1 MPDYLKV
8 VYSSK
13 NTPKTD
19 YPDKLA
25 AYLFKKFEMVAGQK
39 LLEPGCGRGE
49 FLNGFR
55 KMGMDVFG
63 CDLSLEAGEDVKGA
77 NIKQVDIENNPLPY
91 KDNYFD
97 IIYSKSF
104 IEHLWKPDYFLNEAR
119 RVLKPGGKIITLVPD
134 WEVNFKT
141 YFDDYTHRTPFT
153 KVSLYDIYL
162 MSDFENIRV
171 IKFRQLP
178 IVWRVPFL
186 NIFCALIAPIIPI
199 RTTNKFL
206 KYSKELMLIGYGE
219 KHQ

>member
-1 MPDYLKV
+1 MPDYLEV
-8 VYSSK
+8 VYSSE

-25 AYLFKKFEMVAGQK
+25 TYLFKNFEMEIGQK

-55 KMGMDVFG
+55 KMGLDVYG
-63 CDLSLEAGEDVKGA
+63 CDLSHQAGEDVKGVE
-77 NIKQVDIENNPLPY
+77 ISQVDIENNTLPY
-91 KDNYFD
+91 NDDYFD
-97 IIYSKSF
+97 VVYSKSLL
-104 IEHLWKPDYFLNEAR
+104 EHLWKPEHYLHEAR

-134 WEVNFKT
+134 WEANYKI

-153 KVSLYDIYL
+153 KVSLHDIYL
-162 MSDFENIRV
+162 MSNFDNVRV

-178 IVWRVPFL
+178 IVWRLPVL
-186 NIFCALIAPIIPI
+186 NTFCALISPFIPV
-199 RTTNKFL
+199 RTSIKFF
-206 KYSKELMLIGYGE
+206 KFSRELMLIGYGK

>member
-1 MPDYLKV
+1 MSDYLKV

-25 AYLFKKFEMVAGQK
+25 AYLFKKFEMEAGQK

-63 CDLSLEAGEDVKGA
+63 CDLSKEAGEDVEGID
-77 NIKQVDIENNPLPY
+77 IKQVDIGQNPLPY
-91 KDNYFD
+91 NDNYFD
-97 IIYSKSF
+97 VVYSKSL
-104 IEHLWKPDYFLNEAR
+104 IEHLWEPDNYLNEANR
-119 RVLKPGGKIITLVPD
+119 ILKPGGKIITLVPD

-141 YFDDYTHRTPFT
+141 YFDDFTHRTPFT
-153 KVSLYDIYL
+153 KVSLNDIYL
-162 MSDFENIRV
+162 MSDYENIRV

-178 IVWRVPFL
+178 IVWRLPFL
-186 NIFCALIAPIIPI
+186 NLFCAVIAPLVPI
-199 RTTNKFL
+199 RTSNKFF
-206 KYSKELMLIGYGE
+206 KYSRELMLIGYGE
-219 KHQ
+219 KHR